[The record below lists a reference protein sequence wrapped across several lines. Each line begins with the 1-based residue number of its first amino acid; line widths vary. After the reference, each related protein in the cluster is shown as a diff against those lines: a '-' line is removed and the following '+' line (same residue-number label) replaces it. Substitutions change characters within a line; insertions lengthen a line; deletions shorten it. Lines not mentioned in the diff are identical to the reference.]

1 MNNIVGINLKY
12 IRLNRGW
19 TQAFVS
25 ELTGLSIR
33 SISRL
38 ENGCGASKNTIRLLC
53 NLYKVDVD
61 SLYSPTE
68 PVKGVKVDL
77 LSEDVLSSILHRNSL
92 LDDLQR
98 EVVLQFTSTVGK
110 TAVMTRDDVEA
121 IISDSICEKK
131 SYTLSDIIT
140 ACMAVNS
147 KTIQSIT
154 NIAVA

>member
-1 MNNIVGINLKY
+1 MNNMVGVNLKY

-38 ENGCGASKNTIRLLC
+38 ENGCGASKNTIRTLC

-92 LDDLQR
+92 LGDLQR

>member
-1 MNNIVGINLKY
+1 M
-12 IRLNRGW
+12 
-19 TQAFVS
+19 
-25 ELTGLSIR
+25 
-33 SISRL
+33 
-38 ENGCGASKNTIRLLC
+38 
-53 NLYKVDVD
+53 D

-68 PVKGVKVDL
+68 PIKGVKVDL

>member
-1 MNNIVGINLKY
+1 MNNMVGVNLKY

-38 ENGCGASKNTIRLLC
+38 ENGCGASKNTIRTLC

-140 ACMAVNS
+140 ACMVVNS

>member
-1 MNNIVGINLKY
+1 MNNMVGVNLKY

-38 ENGCGASKNTIRLLC
+38 ENGCGASKNTIRTLC

-77 LSEDVLSSILHRNSL
+77 LSEDVLSIILHRNSL

-147 KTIQSIT
+147 KTIQNIT

>member
-1 MNNIVGINLKY
+1 MNNMVGVNLKY

-38 ENGCGASKNTIRLLC
+38 ENGCGASKNTIRTLC
-53 NLYKVDVD
+53 YLYKVDVD

-98 EVVLQFTSTVGK
+98 EVVLQFTYTVGK

>member
-38 ENGCGASKNTIRLLC
+38 ENSCGASKNTIRTLC

-68 PVKGVKVDL
+68 PVTGVKVDL

-121 IISDSICEKK
+121 IISDSISEKK
-131 SYTLSDIIT
+131 SYTLSDMIT

-154 NIAVA
+154 NIAVT

>member
-1 MNNIVGINLKY
+1 MNNMVGVNLKY

-38 ENGCGASKNTIRLLC
+38 ENGCGASKNTIRTLC

-77 LSEDVLSSILHRNSL
+77 LSEDVLSGILHRNSL

-121 IISDSICEKK
+121 IISDSNCEKN
-131 SYTLSDIIT
+131 SYTVSDIST
-140 ACMAVNS
+140 ACRAVNS
-147 KTIQSIT
+147 KTIKNIT

>member
-1 MNNIVGINLKY
+1 MNNMVGVNLKY

-38 ENGCGASKNTIRLLC
+38 ENGCGASKNTIRTLC

-68 PVKGVKVDL
+68 PVKGVKADL
-77 LSEDVLSSILHRNSL
+77 LSEDVLSGILHRNSL

-147 KTIQSIT
+147 KTIQNIT

>member
-38 ENGCGASKNTIRLLC
+38 ENGCGASKNTICTLC

-77 LSEDVLSSILHRNSL
+77 LSEEVLSSILHRNSL

-110 TAVMTRDDVEA
+110 SAVMTRDDVEA

-131 SYTLSDIIT
+131 NYTLSDIIT

>member
-1 MNNIVGINLKY
+1 MNNMVGVNLKY

-38 ENGCGASKNTIRLLC
+38 ENGWGASKNTIRTLC

-77 LSEDVLSSILHRNSL
+77 LSEDVLSGILHRNSL

-147 KTIQSIT
+147 KTIQNIT

>member
-1 MNNIVGINLKY
+1 MNNMVGVNLKY

-25 ELTGLSIR
+25 ERTGLSIR

-38 ENGCGASKNTIRLLC
+38 ENGCGASKNTIRTLC

-61 SLYSPTE
+61 ALYSPTE

-77 LSEDVLSSILHRNSL
+77 LSEEVLSSILHRNSL

-110 TAVMTRDDVEA
+110 TAVMTRNDVEA

-140 ACMAVNS
+140 ACMVVNS

-154 NIAVA
+154 NIAIA

>member
-38 ENGCGASKNTIRLLC
+38 ENGCGASKNTIRTLC

-61 SLYSPTE
+61 ALYSPTE
-68 PVKGVKVDL
+68 PVKGVKVDI
-77 LSEDVLSSILHRNSL
+77 LSEDVLSSIFHRNSL

-110 TAVMTRDDVEA
+110 TAVMTRNDVEA

-140 ACMAVNS
+140 ACMVVNS
-147 KTIQSIT
+147 KTIQNIT

>member
-1 MNNIVGINLKY
+1 MNNMVGVNLKY

-38 ENGCGASKNTIRLLC
+38 ENGCGASKNTIRTLC

-77 LSEDVLSSILHRNSL
+77 LSEDVLSGILHRNSL

-140 ACMAVNS
+140 ACMVVNS